1 MKQSEKIIYELEIE
15 RLTKQV
21 KDRDEKI
28 DLLEKRINNL
38 ENKKKHQRQI
48 LRYKR
53 HLHTRLI

>member
-38 ENKKKHQRQI
+38 ENKKTSTKDKYYDANVI
-48 LRYKR
+48 Y
-53 HLHTRLI
+53 TRD

>member
-38 ENKKKHQRQI
+38 ENKKTSTKDKYYNTNVIYPRD
-48 LRYKR
+48 
-53 HLHTRLI
+53 

>member
-38 ENKKKHQRQI
+38 ENKKSIKDKYYDTNVI
-48 LRYKR
+48 Y
-53 HLHTRLI
+53 TRD

>member
-38 ENKKKHQRQI
+38 ENKKTSTKDKYYDTNVI
-48 LRYKR
+48 Y
-53 HLHTRLI
+53 TRD

>member
-1 MKQSEKIIYELEIE
+1 MKQSEKLIYELEIE

-38 ENKKKHQRQI
+38 ENKKTSTKDKYYDTNVI
-48 LRYKR
+48 Y
-53 HLHTRLI
+53 TRD

>member
-38 ENKKKHQRQI
+38 ENKKSTKDK
-48 LRYKR
+48 YYDTNF
-53 HLHTRLI
+53 TRD